1 MEKVTAAVLIT
12 RREATAEASLARRR
26 DLRKLGTAIAAMI
39 RITATTSSNSIKEK
53 PLWLRMNTP
62 QASASVGGRRPGG
75 VRPTGNPSS
84 EDESSHASDCIANRW
99 GRDRNIFVAPPRAS
113 GPGGGLGAARRGVEW
128 SGRKYATPKSDWS
141 RRLRN
146 PSMAGPSA
154 RQGTKAEALRLRGCP
169 QHAGG
174 DGTNFEKK

>member
-99 GRDRNIFVAPPRAS
+99 GRDRNIFVAPPGAS
-113 GPGGGLGAARRGVEW
+113 GPGGGLGPAWRGVEGSTQLLSPTGVGACVIRAW
-128 SGRKYATPKSDWS
+128 RGQARDREP
-141 RRLRN
+141 RRR
-146 PSMAGPSA
+146 
-154 RQGTKAEALRLRGCP
+154 RFDRGVVRS
-169 QHAGG
+169 
-174 DGTNFEKK
+174 TL